1 MGCGPEEAPMRP
13 PGCQEKANG
22 LWRYNPPSDSVL
34 PSRLHRSH
42 PCAQSPPPN
51 PEALGSGTE
60 GFNSFK
66 AFLLNLFQQVCIPP
80 FHPSAGAWKIQRPII
95 EMFFISGFPVLYRA
109 LGNKQN
115 A

>member
-1 MGCGPEEAPMRP
+1 MASGGTIH
-13 PGCQEKANG
+13 
-22 LWRYNPPSDSVL
+22 PSDSVL
-34 PSRLHRSH
+34 SSRLHWSR
-42 PCAQSPPPN
+42 PCAQSPPLN

-66 AFLLNLFQQVCIPP
+66 AFLLNFFQQVCIPP
-80 FHPSAGAWKIQRPII
+80 FHHSAGAWEIQRPII

-109 LGNKQN
+109 LGNKQS

>member
-1 MGCGPEEAPMRP
+1 MASGGTIH
-13 PGCQEKANG
+13 
-22 LWRYNPPSDSVL
+22 PSDSVL
-34 PSRLHRSH
+34 SSRLHRSH

-60 GFNSFK
+60 GFNSLK

-80 FHPSAGAWKIQRPII
+80 FHPGAGAWEIQRPII

-109 LGNKQN
+109 LGNKQS